1 MISPKN
7 LTSPSLTSVER
18 PELRAYCDFNL
29 YKNDKVLATL
39 VSREVKLPAAGGPT
53 LPGGGQPE
61 VGPQM
66 RRIVANW
73 MLEVKNLNIFFMKLL
88 YIFFYEIQLF
98 LEKYL

>member
-7 LTSPSLTSVER
+7 LTSPSLTSIER

-39 VSREVKLPAAGGPT
+39 VSREVKLPAGGPT
-53 LPGGGQPE
+53 LPAGGGQPE

-73 MLEVKNLNIFFMKLL
+73 MLEVIKFFNN
-88 YIFFYEIQLF
+88 FCV
-98 LEKYL
+98 